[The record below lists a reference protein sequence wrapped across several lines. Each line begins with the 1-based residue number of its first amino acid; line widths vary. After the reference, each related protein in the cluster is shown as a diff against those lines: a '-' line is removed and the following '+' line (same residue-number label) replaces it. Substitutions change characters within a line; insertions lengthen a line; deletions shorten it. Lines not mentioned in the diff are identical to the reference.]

1 MNTPTKSSRE
11 PVLTRKKLREY
22 SRNLAGLCL
31 PKELEN
37 YLLDEYNDDDTW
49 LDDEGHQRRDSLTEE
64 DIWYNIRKPILE
76 YAQIKGAMDELLSTT
91 EYLGNCSLTIRV
103 TNKKKTNFLGWGNI
117 NSRIS
122 DLQTMTNEDSDDIP
136 F

>member
-1 MNTPTKSSRE
+1 M
-11 PVLTRKKLREY
+11 
-22 SRNLAGLCL
+22 AGLYL

-49 LDDEGHQRRDSLTEE
+49 LDDEGHQHRDSLTEE
-64 DIWYNIRKPILE
+64 DIWYNIRRPIME
-76 YAQIKGAMDELLSTT
+76 YAQIKDAMDELLSAT

-103 TNKKKTNFLGWGNI
+103 TNKKKVDFLRWGSI
-117 NSRIS
+117 NCGIFE
-122 DLQTMTNEDSDDIP
+122 QTMSQENSDDIP